1 MIKFQNEIVVT
12 KHYICSVDEFMD
24 SHFEEAR
31 EHEGE
36 LDVYIASSIH
46 SGLLCRAFS
55 VALLPEELDLDF
67 CNHINIRRVLL
78 RKFGA

>member
-36 LDVYIASSIH
+36 LDVYIATH
-46 SGLLCRAFS
+46 NGCLTRAFS
-55 VALLPEELDLDF
+55 VKLLPEELDLDF
-67 CNHINIRRVLL
+67 SDHANIRRVLL
-78 RKFGA
+78 RKFAD

>member
-1 MIKFQNEIVVT
+1 MIEFRNEVVVT
-12 KHYICSVDEFMD
+12 KHYSVTVDEFMD

-36 LDVYIASSIH
+36 LDVYIASIH

-55 VALLPEELDLDF
+55 VKLLPEEVGLDF
-67 CNHINIRRVLL
+67 CYHINIKAVLL